1 MNLWT
6 TLFLFCHFVC
16 VVIGSRVI
24 LVENA
29 PTCFRRVLAGKRAL
43 RSHVRKVV
51 PCERLE
57 DCRREC
63 AMEKR
68 FPCESFNYR
77 LDRTFRGKGLCE
89 LMTKPIEAFDL
100 RRDFV
105 EDKDFDF
112 FELDRN
118 SLEPN
123 CPDTLRGP
131 GVLHSGFLSSKPN
144 RIEGEGSQS
153 GWRDRYDGFDQSDRF
168 GGNRRG
174 GYGNRRYD
182 DRFYIPYQ
190 INQGLA
196 RSNDG
201 QELWGK
207 YGGEYGGNRYYKDR
221 NDYHKSVTHWQIST
235 DVERPSYGVKPH
247 GNTNFDYHNLG
258 KNGGSWI
265 GDRYGYGSWKR
276 GRWNSSGNSGNPNG
290 LDYGDSSFFK
300 QKHHHESI
308 DRSDDGRTKDCS
320 SRRRPGMSLG
330 TGAIRRALISRN
342 VVECEAA
349 CFSEREFK
357 CVSYSY
363 RYSNSHGTDNCFL
376 SERPYRGLELAAD
389 SSSDVYAMPQ
399 DQGCV
404 TINYKPWVESE
415 CFWHVRS
422 GSAVSD
428 SAVRAALTVA
438 GLGACEAEC
447 IRAHAFFCRGFSFR
461 FDSPTIGDDL
471 ENCVLTSSPPTSLEN
486 GRGLRPNTGHELYA
500 RGNYG
505 RGCEPALYDDVQHRD
520 EECYLQYDKAAKL
533 SGGAIRGQARV
544 KDEQACGRACNE
556 APFRCLSFSFN
567 NNAPPKTDNCLL
579 SEIRLFDLQRGV
591 DYVHSADDWLFA
603 FDLFN
608 GQCWRKVHVVE
619 YDDPAPEIPRPLAA
633 PPVEDH
639 YPVSGPSGPPS
650 SPTGLSGPSAP
661 SGPGYLPDHAH
672 NEPPFIPASGPP
684 SGPGFKP
691 YSPGSNFKPGYSEPS
706 GPGYKPNY
714 PPSGPVKPYP
724 EPSGPDFK
732 PGYPGPSFK
741 PGYSEPS
748 GPGFKPDYP
757 GPIGPSFKPV
767 YPPAVKPGY
776 PEPSGPGYK
785 PGYLPDQDLKPGFRP
800 SAPPQRPVY
809 RPILDA
815 PDYLPGKP
823 GYLPE
828 KPGYL
833 PDRRP
838 GYPGPNRPVYD
849 ERPSRP
855 TRPGFKPGY
864 PDRAD
869 DESISVSW
877 RHYTVSGFPCRAGTT
892 CAQNTIAGHWACEP
906 EGGEIGSWDYCCAP
920 THRCGYSEGFH
931 KPWCYVGPNQDQ
943 WRPCSEKYY
952 PYHQHKV
959 PHPSQGHQHSPGRP
973 LPPGHREDIPPR
985 PVGPRPWQGQ
995 PGYDRPNPVG
1005 PPGPYLSEGDRKYW
1019 DDLYKNGPQAYYDKY
1034 GNPLPGYSR
1043 VPTESRPYIKFTHN
1057 QPQPGTGT
1065 WLPMS
1070 PSQGSDGPP
1079 PPGLGVPRYWPVA
1092 YLHKGPPPNT
1102 TYFRYNETQQ
1112 QMTTTTEMYT
1122 TPREISTIPP
1132 RPDHTE
1138 RHRDEKQ
1145 RNISDYD
1152 TLESTTTKVPQSTTV
1167 KIIPST
1173 TEVPVTQEAVTENIT
1188 EVELVKPESVKL
1200 NEKIKGIDDKLDD
1213 FSSSIEVFDLDD
1225 VKGEKLSD
1233 LKTLEAEE
1241 RQIEEIGRILA
1252 SRRGGKLVLDKRS
1265 QKELEAKSIA
1275 IDKELLDF
1283 NFGNRFNVER
1293 RGVIQ
1298 KVSKDEIER
1307 ERERERAA
1315 ADKSLEVSETSF
1327 VRPPRVL
1334 STTDNIRKA
1343 IVNGKV
1349 FYDATIREQ
1358 RDTFLNN
1365 STRKS
1370 KNLRLLDESK
1380 ISNLTSPASYG
1391 KKIIKARNVNP
1402 VRRVRRVYRKRYNPE
1417 EVRRRLL
1424 EREKSKQE
1432 SSTENSRKI

>member
-1 MNLWT
+1 
-6 TLFLFCHFVC
+6 
-16 VVIGSRVI
+16 
-24 LVENA
+24 
-29 PTCFRRVLAGKRAL
+29 
-43 RSHVRKVV
+43 
-51 PCERLE
+51 
-57 DCRREC
+57 
-63 AMEKR
+63 
-68 FPCESFNYR
+68 
-77 LDRTFRGKGLCE
+77 
-89 LMTKPIEAFDL
+89 MTKPIEAFDL

-144 RIEGEGSQS
+144 RIPDGDGASS
-153 GWRDRYDGFDQSDRF
+153 GWRDRYDSFDGRHRDRF
-168 GGNRRG
+168 EGDRRG
-174 GYGNRRYD
+174 TYGNRRYE
-182 DRFYIPYQ
+182 DRFFVPYR

-196 RSNDG
+196 RSNED
-201 QELWGK
+201 QENWGK
-207 YGGEYGGNRYYKDR
+207 YGGEYGGYESYYKDR
-221 NDYHKSVTHWQIST
+221 NDYHKSISHWQISS
-235 DVERPSYGVKPH
+235 DVEPPIYGVKPH
-247 GNTNFDYHNLG
+247 SNSKFDYHSLG
-258 KNGGSWI
+258 KNGGAWI
-265 GDRYGYGSWKR
+265 GNRYGYGAWKR
-276 GRWNSSGNSGNPNG
+276 GRWNSGTSANG
-290 LDYGDSSFFK
+290 LDFEDTSFFK
-300 QKHHHESI
+300 GKSHHESI

-422 GSAVSD
+422 GAAVSD
-428 SAVRAALTVA
+428 TAIRAALTVG

-471 ENCVLTSSPPTSLEN
+471 ENCILTSSPPTSLES
-486 GRGLRPNTGHELYA
+486 GRGLRPNSGHELYA

-520 EECYLQYDKAAKL
+520 EECYLQYDKAARL
-533 SGGAIRGQARV
+533 TGAAVRGQARV
-544 KDEQACGRACNE
+544 KDEQACGHACND

-608 GQCWRKVHVVE
+608 GQCWRKVHVGD
-619 YDDPAPEIPRPLAA
+619 YDEPAPEIPRPLSS
-633 PPVEDH
+633 PPIEDP
-639 YPVSGPSGPPS
+639 YSLSGPSGPPGLPAS
-650 SPTGLSGPSAP
+650 TGLSGPSAP
-661 SGPGYLPDHAH
+661 SGPGYLPEHD

-691 YSPGSNFKPGYSEPS
+691 YSPGSEP
-706 GPGYKPNY
+706 
-714 PPSGPVKPYP
+714 
-724 EPSGPDFK
+724 
-732 PGYPGPSFK
+732 
-741 PGYSEPS
+741 
-748 GPGFKPDYP
+748 
-757 GPIGPSFKPV
+757 PI
-767 YPPAVKPGY
+767 YKPGY

-785 PGYLPDQDLKPGFRP
+785 PNYLPGSHKPYPEPEPGFKPGYPGPSLKPGYSGPSGPTFESDYPGPISPSFKPVYPSKPGYSDEPSGPSFKPGYLPDPDLKPGFRP

-809 RPILDA
+809 RPISDS
-815 PDYLPGKP
+815 PE
-823 GYLPE
+823 YLPE

-838 GYPGPNRPVYD
+838 GYPGPSRPVYN
-849 ERPSRP
+849 EPRP
-855 TRPGFKPGY
+855 TRPVRPIVKPGY
-864 PDRAD
+864 PDRVD
-869 DESISVSW
+869 NEPISVSW
-877 RHYTVSGFPCRAGTT
+877 RHYTVSGFPCRSGTA
-892 CAQNTIAGHWACEP
+892 CAQNTVAGHWACEP

-931 KPWCYVGPNQDQ
+931 KPWCYVGPNNDQ

-959 PHPSQGHQHSPGRP
+959 PHPSQAHLHGSGHQFAPGNRG
-973 LPPGHREDIPPR
+973 LS
-985 PVGPRPWQGQ
+985 
-995 PGYDRPNPVG
+995 G

-1043 VPTESRPYIKFTHN
+1043 VPTESRPYIKLSHN
-1057 QPQPGTGT
+1057 YPQPGGGN
-1065 WLPMS
+1065 WLPVS
-1070 PSQGSDGPP
+1070 PSHEPDGPP
-1079 PPGLGVPRYWPVA
+1079 PTGLGVPRYWPVA

-1102 TYFRYNETQQ
+1102 TYFRYNETQRP
-1112 QMTTTTEMYT
+1112 TTTTERYSTPPEPT
-1122 TPREISTIPP
+1122 TMPP
-1132 RPDHTE
+1132 RSTTDK
-1138 RHRDEKQ
+1138 HRDEKKY
-1145 RNISDYD
+1145 NMSDYD
-1152 TLESTTTKVPQSTTV
+1152 DISTTTFKPTV
-1167 KIIPST
+1167 KTTTITPST
-1173 TEVPVTQEAVTENIT
+1173 TELPEVIQPVTENIT
-1188 EVELVKPESVKL
+1188 EVEIVKPENVKI
-1200 NEKIKGIDDKLDD
+1200 KDTIKGIDDKLDD
-1213 FSSSIEVFDLDD
+1213 FSSSIEVLDLDD
-1225 VKGEKLSD
+1225 VKGDKISD

-1265 QKELEAKSIA
+1265 QKDLEAKSIA
-1275 IDKELLDF
+1275 VDKDLIDF

-1307 ERERERAA
+1307 ERGL
-1315 ADKSLEVSETSF
+1315 DKSLEVSETSF

-1334 STTDNIRKA
+1334 STTENIRKA
-1343 IVNGKV
+1343 VVNGKV

-1358 RDTFLNN
+1358 RDTFFNN

-1370 KNLRLLDESK
+1370 KSLRTGDESK
-1380 ISNLTSPASYG
+1380 ITNLTSSASFG
-1391 KKIIKARNVNP
+1391 KKIIKPRNVNP

-1432 SSTENSRKI
+1432 ISTENSGKI